1 MKDIISIAAI
11 EVECHIGVPD
21 EERSVAQRLLISLEL
36 EKDFLVAAQDDDLDK
51 TINYHAV
58 WIRVKQICGEKEHCL
73 LESLAEEIAE
83 AILREFTPE
92 TVRVE
97 IQKFILPDTRHAA
110 VRIERKV

>member
-51 TINYHAV
+51 TIDYHAV
-58 WIRVKQICGEKEHCL
+58 WVRVKQICGEKEHCL